1 MLNVINFNFA
11 QNYSNIK
18 RPGYLYIV
26 KKNSMSNGSFGKKH
40 RIRQNISRLLM
51 CVLIYR
57 YFQDYNK
64 NINLLYYE
72 IIYAKKRFIEFKT
85 IKILHYLNI
94 LKTLLINIKNNPK
107 SSLKFKKEVNKIYKE
122 VFAI

>member
-18 RPGYLYIV
+18 MPGYLYIV
-26 KKNSMSNGSFGKKH
+26 KNNSMSLGSFGKKH
-40 RIRQNISRLLM
+40 RTRQNISWLLF

-57 YFQDYNK
+57 YSKDYNK

-72 IIYAKKRFIEFKT
+72 IKLVKRRFIEFKT

-94 LKTLLINIKNNPK
+94 LKTLLMNIKESWSFVK
-107 SSLKFKKEVNKIYKE
+107 SILV
-122 VFAI
+122 